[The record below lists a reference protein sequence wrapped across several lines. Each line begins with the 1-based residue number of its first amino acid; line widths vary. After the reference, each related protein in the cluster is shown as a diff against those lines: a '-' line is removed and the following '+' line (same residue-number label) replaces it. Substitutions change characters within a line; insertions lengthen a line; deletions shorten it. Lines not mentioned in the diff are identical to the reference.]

1 VPAVVGVAVDPA
13 GGGWDALNTGTIV
26 PWGGAP
32 YLGDA
37 ASDGLNAPIVGIA
50 SDPAGGGYWLVASD
64 GGVFSFGNARF
75 YGSEGGSHLNKPVVG
90 IASDPSGGGYWLVAS
105 DGGVFSFGNG
115 SFFGSLGSDRN
126 AGAIVGIASAKGHN
140 TYALGTS
147 VGSVTTFS
155 ASGSTTTAP
164 IAGLG
169 GAAPA
174 KAASVLTQLFSP
186 ASPFNQALANA
197 TPYSTSL
204 VSQLAAAPTAD
215 IYQYGEPIYTV
226 NASTPRYN
234 VSCTEN
240 WGLCSLAQAPVP
252 IPAGATPSPGTDGD
266 MVIYDPIAHLSYE
279 FWQASQ
285 VNGNWQAS
293 WGAVVSTTGVGNWD
307 IYGNPGGTGSGI
319 SVLQGIA
326 TTAEMQAGNIP
337 HALSFSSSLTCSSF
351 VAPAIKSDG
360 SGSLPNCLPEGS
372 RIQLNPAID
381 LAAIPGI
388 TPFELTVGRALQ
400 TYGAFLKDTGGTS
413 LALAFQEPPTSG
425 ADPYA
430 ALGASGDYYNMPH
443 IPWSQLRIVSS

>member
-1 VPAVVGVAVDPA
+1 M
-13 GGGWDALNTGTIV
+13 
-26 PWGGAP
+26 
-32 YLGDA
+32 
-37 ASDGLNAPIVGIA
+37 
-50 SDPAGGGYWLVASD
+50 
-64 GGVFSFGNARF
+64 
-75 YGSEGGSHLNKPVVG
+75 
-90 IASDPSGGGYWLVAS
+90 
-105 DGGVFSFGNG
+105 
-115 SFFGSLGSDRN
+115 
-126 AGAIVGIASAKGHN
+126 
-140 TYALGTS
+140 
-147 VGSVTTFS
+147 
-155 ASGSTTTAP
+155 
-164 IAGLG
+164 
-169 GAAPA
+169 
-174 KAASVLTQLFSP
+174 
-186 ASPFNQALANA
+186 
-197 TPYSTSL
+197 
-204 VSQLAAAPTAD
+204 SQLASGPTAD
-215 IYQYGEPIYTV
+215 IIQYGEPIYTV

-240 WGLCSLAQAPVP
+240 WGVCSLGQAPVP

-285 VNGNWQAS
+285 VNGNWQVS

-351 VAPAIKSDG
+351 VAPAVKSDG

-400 TYGAFLKDTGGTS
+400 TYGAFLKDTGGAS
-413 LALAFQEPPTSG
+413 LALSFQEPPTSG

-443 IPWSQLRIVSS
+443 IPWSQLRVVSS